1 MTLSA
6 AIVGPGN
13 IGTDLLVK
21 LLRSDV
27 LKVHSMVGVDPNS
40 DGLARARSL
49 GVRASADGVDWLLA
63 QDDLPDLVFEA
74 TSAKA
79 HLANAP
85 RYEEA
90 GIKAIDLTPAAV
102 GPYVCPPVNLDELS
116 DAPNLNMITCGGQAT
131 IPIVHAVSSV
141 VPVPYAEIV
150 ASIASR
156 SAGPGTRANI
166 DEFTQTTAHAIE
178 QVGGAQRG
186 KAIIILNPVKPPM
199 IMRDTVFCAI
209 PPDADTDAIA
219 ESIHAMVRKVAE
231 YVPGYTLRADP
242 QFDGP
247 RDIWNGHARV
257 AVFLEVKGNGD
268 YLPPWAGNLDI
279 MTAAA
284 ARTGEQLALM
294 QASGKVTA

>member
-1 MTLSA
+1 MSRLTA

-21 LLRSDV
+21 LLRSEAV
-27 LKVHSMVGVDPNS
+27 EVHSMVGVDPAS

-49 GVRASADGVDWLLA
+49 GVEASAGGVDWLLA
-63 QDDLPDLVFEA
+63 QDTLPDLVFEA

-85 RYEEA
+85 RYAEA
-90 GIKAIDLTPAAV
+90 GIKAIDLTPAAA
-102 GPYVCPPVNLDELS
+102 GPFVCPPVNLDTLS

-131 IPIVHAVSSV
+131 IPIVHAVSRV
-141 VPVPYAEIV
+141 VPVAYAEIV

-166 DEFTQTTAHAIE
+166 DEFTQTTARAIE
-178 QVGGAQRG
+178 TVGGAAKG
-186 KAIIILNPVKPPM
+186 KAIIILNPVTPPM

-209 PPDADTDAIA
+209 PADADTAAIGASIQAAAA
-219 ESIHAMVRKVAE
+219 EVAA
-231 YVPGYTLRADP
+231 YVPGYTLRAEP
-242 QFDGP
+242 QFDPP
-247 RDIWNGHARV
+247 RDIWNGMARV
-257 AVFLEVKGNGD
+257 AVFLEVRGNGD

-284 ARTGEQLALM
+284 ARVGERLA
-294 QASGKVTA
+294 KVGA